1 MGRILIVDDD
11 AYTLKV
17 VGTFLTQLGHEVFQ
31 AEDGEEAVRMALQH
45 RPDLIILDVMMP
57 KKNGF
62 QVLEELRR
70 FRRTQQTPVLM
81 LSGLNQQWDR
91 DEARRR
97 GAAGYL
103 TKPLNRAELMSCLQ
117 MLMPG

>member
-1 MGRILIVDDD
+1 MARILLVDDD
-11 AYTLKV
+11 AYTLKIV
-17 VGTFLTQLGHEVFQ
+17 STFLQQLGHEVTQ
-31 AEDGEEAVRMALQH
+31 AEDGEEAVRLALQH
-45 RPDLIILDVMMP
+45 RPELIILDVMMP

-103 TKPLNRAELMSCLQ
+103 TKPLNRAELMSCLE
-117 MLMPG
+117 MLLGR

>member
-1 MGRILIVDDD
+1 MARILVVDDD
-11 AYTLKV
+11 VYTLKV
-17 VGTFLTQLGHEVFQ
+17 VETFLKQLGHDVVQ

-45 RPDLIILDVMMP
+45 RPELIILDAMMP

-103 TKPLNRAELMSCLQ
+103 TKPLDRAELMRCLE
-117 MLMPG
+117 MLLPH